1 MIEKIRNRLR
11 PKPKVEAPQQTA
23 EMTKILKDREDQER
37 ITATLK
43 RMATQEFE
51 DSIDP
56 VAPCDRKVFDGKY
69 VFGYALEVA
78 GSVVTSLEWEYKT
91 GSCQSNKIGLAL
103 MLLADI
109 DAACLLIADLA
120 KYAPGL
126 LSRDFTDRIDRHLHR
141 SVIKN
146 IVLDMISETA
156 EGRFIIHEWSKKPL
170 LENAKILA
178 FFTNRA
184 RHRQLAIQ
192 KLSNTAPDIYDL
204 EDWDLR
210 YPDDFLSDMALQLY
224 PVRYWMRL
232 KDVAF
237 TDELDIVSTG
247 SELPPFYRPFLPIEA
262 LSWSEAVIKIKSDAP
277 RSIPKSIEIDGIRC
291 FIPNSII
298 GPRTAELFRVAR
310 VEHRMKPR
318 LSDLPQYW

>member
-1 MIEKIRNRLR
+1 MIEKIRNRFR
-11 PKPKVEAPQQTA
+11 QKPKVEAPQQTA
-23 EMTKILKDREDQER
+23 EMSKILKDHEDQER

-43 RMATQEFE
+43 TMSAQEFE

-56 VAPCDRKVFDGKY
+56 VTPCDRKTFDEKY
-69 VFGYALEVA
+69 VFGYALECA
-78 GSVVTSLEWEYKT
+78 GSVVTSLKWEYKT

-103 MLLADI
+103 VLLADI
-109 DAACLLIADLA
+109 DAACLIIADLA

-126 LSRDFTDRIDRHLHR
+126 LSRDFTDRIDRHLHIF
-141 SVIKN
+141 VIKN
-146 IVLDMISETA
+146 IVMDMISETP
-156 EGRFIIHEWSKKPL
+156 EGRFIVHEWPKKPL
-170 LENAKILA
+170 LEKAKILA

-192 KLSNTAPDIYDL
+192 KLASTAPDIYDL

-237 TDELDIVSTG
+237 TDELDVVCAG
-247 SELPPFYRPFLPIEA
+247 SELPPFYRLFLPIEA

-318 LSDLPQYW
+318 LSDLPHIW